1 MIIRTALA
9 LTTVAVLSGAATN
22 AVASPIV
29 LPTDLGA
36 EVFDTNNFATGLAG
50 ASCSSTC
57 LTFGSGIGI
66 NLGPF
71 STAQIEPL
79 LVGSDLSRGVAL
91 GQGTNG
97 TPDFVIPSFGTMAT
111 IANGAGSDFVIWEAG
126 SPAEQ
131 VLVSVS
137 FGGGM
142 FSAPLAYATSVASPA
157 DSSSGFQTNS
167 VHIDLN
173 DFGVAS
179 GALIDQVKIVGLF
192 TGIGGSGPDILAV
205 AALNAGPP
213 TVPEPVALVL
223 LGVGLLGF
231 ARSRRRKA
239 A

>member
-1 MIIRTALA
+1 MFIRSTLA
-9 LTTVAVLSGAATN
+9 LITAAVLSGAATD

-29 LPTDLGA
+29 MPTDLGA

-50 ASCSSTC
+50 SSCSSTC
-57 LTFGSGIGI
+57 LTFGSGLGI

-71 STAQIEPL
+71 STALIEPL
-79 LVGSDLSRGVAL
+79 LVGSDLSQGVAL
-91 GQGTNG
+91 GEGNA

-111 IANGAGSDFVIWEAG
+111 IANGTGSDFVIWEAG

-137 FGGGM
+137 FGGGL
-142 FSAPLAYATSVASPA
+142 FSAPIAYATSIASPG

-167 VHIDLN
+167 VHINLD
-173 DFGVAS
+173 DFGLAS

-213 TVPEPVALVL
+213 TVPEPAVLVL
-223 LGVGLLGF
+223 LGAGLLGF
-231 ARSRRRKA
+231 ARNRRRKA
-239 A
+239 V